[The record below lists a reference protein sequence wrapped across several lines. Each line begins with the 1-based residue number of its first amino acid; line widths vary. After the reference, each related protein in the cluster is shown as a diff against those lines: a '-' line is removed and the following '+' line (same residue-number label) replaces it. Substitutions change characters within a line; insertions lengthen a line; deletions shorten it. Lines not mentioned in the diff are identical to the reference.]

1 MIEKWH
7 NKLEYC
13 KSLKIEDAKLEE
25 LKDLRDVKIDT
36 SLPVIARIL
45 SFMIQIENPYLF
57 KVGDTIVKVGFSKTE
72 QTLQKQFECFFTKK
86 Y

>member
-1 MIEKWH
+1 MITEEMIEKWQ
-7 NKLEYC
+7 NKLEYY

-36 SLPVIARIL
+36 SLPVIERIL

-57 KVGDTIVKVGFSKTE
+57 KVGI
-72 QTLQKQFECFFTKK
+72 QLLR
-86 Y
+86 